1 MLQNKYT
8 FTQSSAELEIV
19 GLPDYSK
26 SDSEKKISII
36 SKWKLSIINQ
46 PDIEGNL
53 EHLKLILQ
61 SFYKYSSL
69 IILGKEEKLE
79 SKLIDINLDEDG
91 LHNLLLKSTK
101 PQVEPLKL
109 KLGNAEFTDVLNCF
123 DQLKQSENISF
134 NFQTISPVYK
144 KQVFN
149 LRNKNK
155 IKNILYPPLLAF
167 LSISL
172 ITTSLL
178 YLYESNQKRNE
189 NITLEVIIQT
199 SKQSFHVIRI
209 K

>member
-1 MLQNKYT
+1 MLQNKYK

-26 SDSEKKISII
+26 SESEKKISII
-36 SKWKLSIINQ
+36 SKWKLSIIDQ
-46 PDIEGNL
+46 PDIEGGL
-53 EHLKLILQ
+53 DHLKLILQ

-123 DQLKQSENISF
+123 DQLNQSENISF
-134 NFQTISPVYK
+134 DFQTISPVYK
-144 KQVFN
+144 KQGLN
-149 LRNKNK
+149 LRNNNK

-167 LSISL
+167 LSLSL
-172 ITTSLL
+172 ITSSLL
-178 YLYESNQKRNE
+178 YLYEWNEKRNE
-189 NITLEVIIQT
+189 DITLRSNV
-199 SKQSFHVIRI
+199 
-209 K
+209 

>member
-36 SKWKLSIINQ
+36 SKWKLSIIDK
-46 PDIEGNL
+46 PEIEGSL
-53 EHLKLILQ
+53 EHLQSILK

-69 IILGKEEKLE
+69 ILLDKEEKLE
-79 SKLIDINLDEDG
+79 SKLIDIRLGEDG

-101 PQVEPLKL
+101 ADVKPLNL

-123 DQLKQSENISF
+123 DQLKDSEFINF
-134 NFQTISPVYK
+134 NFETYFPESQKQSFFLLNNK
-144 KQVFN
+144 KLKN
-149 LRNKNK
+149 L
-155 IKNILYPPLLAF
+155 LFPPLIAL

-172 ITTSLL
+172 ISSLFI
-178 YLYESNQKRNE
+178 YFHEVNQKRNE
-189 NITLEVIIQT
+189 DITYE
-199 SKQSFHVIRI
+199 SKF
-209 K
+209 

>member
-36 SKWKLSIINQ
+36 SKWKLSIIDQ
-46 PDIEGNL
+46 PDIEGGL
-53 EHLKLILQ
+53 DHLKLILQ

-123 DQLKQSENISF
+123 DQLKQSENICF
-134 NFQTISPVYK
+134 NFETISSSYK
-144 KQVFN
+144 KQGFN
-149 LRNKNK
+149 LINKNK
-155 IKNILYPPLLAF
+155 LKQFYKKCHLDFHIFNL
-167 LSISL
+167 SL
-172 ITTSLL
+172 I
-178 YLYESNQKRNE
+178 
-189 NITLEVIIQT
+189 
-199 SKQSFHVIRI
+199 H
-209 K
+209 

>member
-36 SKWKLSIINQ
+36 SKWKLSIIDQ
-46 PDIEGNL
+46 PDIEGGL
-53 EHLKLILQ
+53 DHLKLILQ

-69 IILGKEEKLE
+69 MILGKEDKLE

-144 KQVFN
+144 KQGFN

-172 ITTSLL
+172 ITSSLL
-178 YLYESNQKRNE
+178 YLYENNLKRKEDITFKSN
-189 NITLEVIIQT
+189 
-199 SKQSFHVIRI
+199 F
-209 K
+209 

>member
-36 SKWKLSIINQ
+36 SKWKLSIIDQ
-46 PDIEGNL
+46 PDIEGGL
-53 EHLKLILQ
+53 DHLKLILQ
-61 SFYKYSSL
+61 SFYQYSSL

-123 DQLKQSENISF
+123 DQLNQSENISF

-144 KQVFN
+144 KQGFN

-172 ITTSLL
+172 ITSSLL
-178 YLYESNQKRNE
+178 YLYESNQRRNE
-189 NITLEVIIQT
+189 DITFKSNL
-199 SKQSFHVIRI
+199 
-209 K
+209 

>member
-36 SKWKLSIINQ
+36 SKWKLSIIDQ
-46 PDIEGNL
+46 PDIEGGL
-53 EHLKLILQ
+53 DHLKLILQ

-134 NFQTISPVYK
+134 NFQTISSSYK
-144 KQVFN
+144 KQGFN

-155 IKNILYPPLLAF
+155 LKNVLYPPLLAF

-172 ITTSLL
+172 ITSSLL

-189 NITLEVIIQT
+189 DITFE
-199 SKQSFHVIRI
+199 SKV
-209 K
+209 

>member
-36 SKWKLSIINQ
+36 SKWKLSIIDQ
-46 PDIEGNL
+46 PDIEGGL
-53 EHLKLILQ
+53 DHLKLILQ

-144 KQVFN
+144 KQGFN

-172 ITTSLL
+172 ITSSLL

-189 NITLEVIIQT
+189 DITFKSNL
-199 SKQSFHVIRI
+199 
-209 K
+209 

>member
-36 SKWKLSIINQ
+36 SKWKLSIIDQ
-46 PDIEGNL
+46 PDIEGGFD
-53 EHLKLILQ
+53 HLKLILQ
-61 SFYKYSSL
+61 SFYMYSSL
-69 IILGKEEKLE
+69 IILGKEEKLV

-144 KQVFN
+144 KQGFN

-155 IKNILYPPLLAF
+155 IKNIVYPPLLAF

-172 ITTSLL
+172 ITSSLL

-189 NITLEVIIQT
+189 DITFKSNL
-199 SKQSFHVIRI
+199 
-209 K
+209 

>member
-36 SKWKLSIINQ
+36 SKWKLSIIDQ
-46 PDIEGNL
+46 PDIEGGL

-144 KQVFN
+144 KQGFN

-172 ITTSLL
+172 ITSSLL

-189 NITLEVIIQT
+189 DITIK
-199 SKQSFHVIRI
+199 SKL
-209 K
+209 

>member
-36 SKWKLSIINQ
+36 SKWKLSIIDQ
-46 PDIEGNL
+46 PEIEGSL
-53 EHLKLILQ
+53 DHLKLVLQ
-61 SFYKYSSL
+61 SFYEYSSL

-101 PQVEPLKL
+101 PQIQPLKL

-123 DQLKQSENISF
+123 DQLKQSEDISF
-134 NFQTISPVYK
+134 NFQTITPVYK
-144 KQVFN
+144 KKVFN
-149 LRNKNK
+149 LSNKNK
-155 IKNILYPPLLAF
+155 IKNLVYPPLLAF

-172 ITTSLL
+172 ITSSLV
-178 YLYESNQKRNE
+178 YLYESNHKRNE
-189 NITLEVIIQT
+189 DITYK
-199 SKQSFHVIRI
+199 SKVLN
-209 K
+209 

>member
-36 SKWKLSIINQ
+36 SKWKLSIIDQ
-46 PDIEGNL
+46 PDIEGGL
-53 EHLKLILQ
+53 DHLKLILQ

-123 DQLKQSENISF
+123 DQLKQSENINF
-134 NFQTISPVYK
+134 NFQTISPFYK
-144 KQVFN
+144 KQGFN
-149 LRNKNK
+149 LINKNK
-155 IKNILYPPLLAF
+155 IKNVIYPPLLAF
-167 LSISL
+167 LSIFL
-172 ITTSLL
+172 ITSSLF
-178 YLYESNQKRNE
+178 YLYENNQKRNE
-189 NITLEVIIQT
+189 DITFK
-199 SKQSFHVIRI
+199 SNF
-209 K
+209 

>member
-36 SKWKLSIINQ
+36 SKWKLSIIDQ
-46 PDIEGNL
+46 PDIEGGL
-53 EHLKLILQ
+53 DHLKLILQ

-134 NFQTISPVYK
+134 NFQTISSSYK
-144 KQVFN
+144 KQGFN

-155 IKNILYPPLLAF
+155 LKNVLYPPLLAF

-172 ITTSLL
+172 ITSSLL

-189 NITLEVIIQT
+189 DITLK
-199 SKQSFHVIRI
+199 SKF
-209 K
+209 

>member
-26 SDSEKKISII
+26 CDTEKKISII
-36 SKWKLSIINQ
+36 SKWKLSIIDQ
-46 PDIEGNL
+46 PDIEGGL
-53 EHLKLILQ
+53 DHLKLILQ

-123 DQLKQSENISF
+123 DQLKQSENINF

-144 KQVFN
+144 KQGFN
-149 LRNKNK
+149 LTNKNK
-155 IKNILYPPLLAF
+155 LKNILYPPLLAF

-172 ITTSLL
+172 LTSSFL

-189 NITLEVIIQT
+189 DITLK
-199 SKQSFHVIRI
+199 SKF
-209 K
+209 

>member
-36 SKWKLSIINQ
+36 SKWKLSIIDQ
-46 PDIEGNL
+46 PDIEGGL
-53 EHLKLILQ
+53 DHLKLILQ
-61 SFYKYSSL
+61 SFYEYSSL

-101 PQVEPLKL
+101 PKVDPLKL

-144 KQVFN
+144 KQGFN

-172 ITTSLL
+172 ITSSLF
-178 YLYESNQKRNE
+178 YLYENNQKRNE
-189 NITLEVIIQT
+189 DITFKINL
-199 SKQSFHVIRI
+199 
-209 K
+209 

>member
-36 SKWKLSIINQ
+36 SKWKLSIIDQ
-46 PDIEGNL
+46 PDIEGGL
-53 EHLKLILQ
+53 DHLKLILQ

-144 KQVFN
+144 KQGFN

-172 ITTSLL
+172 ITSSLL

-189 NITLEVIIQT
+189 DITFK
-199 SKQSFHVIRI
+199 SKL
-209 K
+209 

>member
-36 SKWKLSIINQ
+36 SKWKLSIIDQ
-46 PDIEGNL
+46 PDIEGGL
-53 EHLKLILQ
+53 DHLKLILQ

-91 LHNLLLKSTK
+91 IHNLLLKSTK

-144 KQVFN
+144 KQGFN
-149 LRNKNK
+149 LIHNNRV
-155 IKNILYPPLLAF
+155 KNILYPPLFAF

-172 ITTSLL
+172 ITSSLL

-189 NITLEVIIQT
+189 DITFKSNL
-199 SKQSFHVIRI
+199 
-209 K
+209 

>member
-36 SKWKLSIINQ
+36 SKWKLSIIDQ
-46 PDIEGNL
+46 PDIEGGL
-53 EHLKLILQ
+53 DHLKLILE

-69 IILGKEEKLE
+69 IILGKEMKLE

-144 KQVFN
+144 KQGFN

-155 IKNILYPPLLAF
+155 IKNILYPPLFAF

-172 ITTSLL
+172 ITSSLL

-189 NITLEVIIQT
+189 EITFKSNL
-199 SKQSFHVIRI
+199 
-209 K
+209 

>member
-36 SKWKLSIINQ
+36 SKWKLSIIDQ
-46 PDIEGNL
+46 PDIEGGL
-53 EHLKLILQ
+53 DHLKLILQ

-69 IILGKEEKLE
+69 IILGKVEKLE

-134 NFQTISPVYK
+134 NFQTISPSYK
-144 KQVFN
+144 KQGFN

-155 IKNILYPPLLAF
+155 LKNILYPPLLAF

-172 ITTSLL
+172 ITSSLL

-189 NITLEVIIQT
+189 DITFKSNL
-199 SKQSFHVIRI
+199 
-209 K
+209 

>member
-36 SKWKLSIINQ
+36 SKWKLSIIDQ
-46 PDIEGNL
+46 PDIEGSL
-53 EHLKLILQ
+53 DHLKLILQ

-69 IILGKEEKLE
+69 IILGNEEKLE

-155 IKNILYPPLLAF
+155 IKNILYPPLCAF

-172 ITTSLL
+172 ITSSLL

-189 NITLEVIIQT
+189 DITFKSNL
-199 SKQSFHVIRI
+199 
-209 K
+209 